1 MKHSLSLLLI
11 LSLLC
16 ALLAGCA
23 GKAACPPAS
32 DGGNQEPSPK
42 PEGAVARCRVVAVS
56 EGNTLLL
63 ADVDSERGDIY
74 TLDAGELS
82 LEHDQAELG
91 ELLDDG
97 QLAVGALVE
106 VAFGG
111 DILESYPA
119 LFGGVERITVLPDE
133 FDDRGAR
140 YLRVLN
146 DLWGKDEGRNSSGV
160 EYISVDLAATSL
172 PPAERSAVAWPFAQ
186 AHDAMPLALNYE
198 QLCEEGYISGLEGED
213 IFPAWENGVLFTITE
228 TAETDTFTATATRFD
243 IPDNTAAP
251 KGLLATFYLL
261 PYGTE
266 SVFNLTYTYQAYN
279 SDNTDITQTI
289 VLSNQT
295 LPSTEMWT
303 EGASISYTLGISRK
317 KVTVTAGSLPTW
329 NTGSTETVSET
340 VVIN

>member
-1 MKHSLSLLLI
+1 MKRSLSLLLI

-23 GKAACPPAS
+23 GTACPPAS
-32 DGGNQEPSPK
+32 GGGDQEPSPK
-42 PEGAVARCRVVAVS
+42 GAPATARCRVVSVS
-56 EGNTLLL
+56 ENNVLLL

-111 DILESYPA
+111 DILERYPA

-133 FDDRGAR
+133 FDDRCAL

-146 DLWGKDEGRNSSGV
+146 DLWGKDEGLNSSGV

-172 PPAERSAVAWPFAQ
+172 TPAERSAVAWTFAQ
-186 AHDAMPLALNYE
+186 SHSAEPLELNYE
-198 QLCEEGYISGLEGED
+198 QLCEEGYISGLEGEN

-228 TAETDTFTATATRFD
+228 TDDPVT
-243 IPDNTAAP
+243 
-251 KGLLATFYLL
+251 
-261 PYGTE
+261 
-266 SVFNLTYTYQAYN
+266 FNLP
-279 SDNTDITQTI
+279 S
-289 VLSNQT
+289 LSEGGEE
-295 LPSTEMWT
+295 PSM
-303 EGASISYTLGISRK
+303 SQFNIK
-317 KVTVTAGSLPTW
+317 
-329 NTGSTETVSET
+329 NTVSFDASKWRT
-340 VVIN
+340 ALGAYGFSKCVAVQNNDGVWGDYRINGLEWIS

>member
-1 MKHSLSLLLI
+1 MKRSLSLLLI

-23 GKAACPPAS
+23 GTACPPAS
-32 DGGNQEPSPK
+32 GGGDQEPSPK
-42 PEGAVARCRVVAVS
+42 GAPATARCRVVSVS
-56 EGNTLLL
+56 ENNVLLL

-133 FDDRGAR
+133 FDDRCAL

-146 DLWGKDEGRNSSGV
+146 DLWGKDEGLNSSGV

-172 PPAERSAVAWPFAQ
+172 SPAERSAVAWTFAQ
-186 AHDAMPLALNYE
+186 SHSAEPLELNYE
-198 QLCEEGYISGLEGED
+198 QLCEEGYISGLEGEN

-228 TAETDTFTATATRFD
+228 TDDPVT
-243 IPDNTAAP
+243 
-251 KGLLATFYLL
+251 
-261 PYGTE
+261 
-266 SVFNLTYTYQAYN
+266 FNLP
-279 SDNTDITQTI
+279 S
-289 VLSNQT
+289 LSEGGEE
-295 LPSTEMWT
+295 PSM
-303 EGASISYTLGISRK
+303 SQFNIK
-317 KVTVTAGSLPTW
+317 
-329 NTGSTETVSET
+329 NTVSFDASKWRT
-340 VVIN
+340 ALGAYGFSKCVAVQNNDGVWGDYRINGPEWIS

>member
-1 MKHSLSLLLI
+1 MKRSLSLLLI

-23 GKAACPPAS
+23 GTACPPAS
-32 DGGNQEPSPK
+32 GGGDQEPSPK
-42 PEGAVARCRVVAVS
+42 GAPATARCRVVSVS
-56 EGNTLLL
+56 ENNVLLL

-91 ELLDDG
+91 GLLDDG

-133 FDDRGAR
+133 FDDRCAL

-146 DLWGKDEGRNSSGV
+146 DLWGKDEGLNSSGV
-160 EYISVDLAATSL
+160 EYISVDLSATSL
-172 PPAERSAVAWPFAQ
+172 TPAERSAVAWTFAQ
-186 AHDAMPLALNYE
+186 SHGAEPMELSYE
-198 QLCEEGYISGLEGED
+198 QLCAEGYISGLEGED

-228 TAETDTFTATATRFD
+228 TDDPVT
-243 IPDNTAAP
+243 
-251 KGLLATFYLL
+251 
-261 PYGTE
+261 
-266 SVFNLTYTYQAYN
+266 FNLPSLSEGGETPSMTQYN
-279 SDNTDITQTI
+279 IKN
-289 VLSNQT
+289 
-295 LPSTEMWT
+295 
-303 EGASISYTLGISRK
+303 
-317 KVTVTAGSLPTW
+317 
-329 NTGSTETVSET
+329 TVSFDASKWRT
-340 VVIN
+340 ALGAYGFSKCVAVQNNDGVWGDYRINGPEWIS

>member
-1 MKHSLSLLLI
+1 MKRSLSLLLI

-23 GKAACPPAS
+23 GTACPPAS
-32 DGGNQEPSPK
+32 GGGDQEPLPK
-42 PEGAVARCRVVAVS
+42 TEGAVARCRVVAVG

-97 QLAVGALVE
+97 QLAAGALVE

-133 FDDRGAR
+133 FDDRCAL

-146 DLWGKDEGRNSSGV
+146 DLWGKDEGLNSSGV

-172 PPAERSAVAWPFAQ
+172 TPAERSAVAWTFAQ
-186 AHDAMPLALNYE
+186 SHGAEPMELSYE
-198 QLCEEGYISGLEGED
+198 QLCAEGYISGLTGENA
-213 IFPAWENGVLFTITE
+213 FPQWEKGILFTITE
-228 TAETDTFTATATRFD
+228 TDE
-243 IPDNTAAP
+243 P
-251 KGLLATFYLL
+251 
-261 PYGTE
+261 
-266 SVFNLTYTYQAYN
+266 
-279 SDNTDITQTI
+279 
-289 VLSNQT
+289 VLFS
-295 LPSTEMWT
+295 LPSMS
-303 EGASISYTLGISRK
+303 EGEEEPSMSQFNIK
-317 KVTVTAGSLPTW
+317 
-329 NTGSTETVSET
+329 NTVSFDASKWRT
-340 VVIN
+340 ALGAYGFSKCVAVQNNDGVWGDYHINGPEWIS

>member
-1 MKHSLSLLLI
+1 MKRRIFALLAA
-11 LSLLC
+11 LC
-16 ALLAGCA
+16 LLAGCA
-23 GKAACPPAS
+23 GTACPPAS
-32 DGGNQEPSPK
+32 GGGDQEPSPK
-42 PEGAVARCRVVAVS
+42 GAPATARCRVVSVS
-56 EGNTLLL
+56 ENNVLLL

-133 FDDRGAR
+133 FDDRCAL

-146 DLWGKDEGRNSSGV
+146 DLWGKDEGLNSSGV

-172 PPAERSAVAWPFAQ
+172 TPAERSAVAWTFAQ
-186 AHDAMPLALNYE
+186 SHSAEPLELNYE
-198 QLCEEGYISGLEGED
+198 QLCEEGYISGLEGEN

-228 TAETDTFTATATRFD
+228 TDDPVT
-243 IPDNTAAP
+243 
-251 KGLLATFYLL
+251 
-261 PYGTE
+261 
-266 SVFNLTYTYQAYN
+266 FNLP
-279 SDNTDITQTI
+279 S
-289 VLSNQT
+289 LSEGGEE
-295 LPSTEMWT
+295 PSM
-303 EGASISYTLGISRK
+303 SQFNIK
-317 KVTVTAGSLPTW
+317 
-329 NTGSTETVSET
+329 NTVSFDASKWRT
-340 VVIN
+340 ALGAYGFSKCVAVQNNDGVWGDYRINGPEWIS

>member
-1 MKHSLSLLLI
+1 MKRSLSLLLI

-23 GKAACPPAS
+23 GTACPPAS
-32 DGGNQEPSPK
+32 GGDQEPSPK
-42 PEGAVARCRVVAVS
+42 GAPATARCRVVSVS
-56 EGNTLLL
+56 ENNVLLL

-133 FDDRGAR
+133 FDDRCAL
-140 YLRVLN
+140 YLRVLG
-146 DLWGKDEGRNSSGV
+146 DLWGKDEGLNSSGV

-172 PPAERSAVAWPFAQ
+172 TPAERSAVAWTFAQ
-186 AHDAMPLALNYE
+186 SHSAEPLELSYE
-198 QLCEEGYISGLEGED
+198 QLCTEGYISGLTGED

-228 TAETDTFTATATRFD
+228 TDDPVT
-243 IPDNTAAP
+243 
-251 KGLLATFYLL
+251 
-261 PYGTE
+261 
-266 SVFNLTYTYQAYN
+266 FNLP
-279 SDNTDITQTI
+279 S
-289 VLSNQT
+289 LSEGGEE
-295 LPSTEMWT
+295 PSM
-303 EGASISYTLGISRK
+303 SQFNIK
-317 KVTVTAGSLPTW
+317 
-329 NTGSTETVSET
+329 NTVSFDASKWRT
-340 VVIN
+340 ALGAYGFSKCVAVQNNDGVWGDYRINGPEWIS

>member
-1 MKHSLSLLLI
+1 MKRSLSLLLI

-23 GKAACPPAS
+23 GTACPPAS
-32 DGGNQEPSPK
+32 GGGDQEPSPK
-42 PEGAVARCRVVAVS
+42 GAPATARCRVVSVS
-56 EGNTLLL
+56 ENNVLLL

-133 FDDRGAR
+133 FDDRCAL

-146 DLWGKDEGRNSSGV
+146 DLWGKDEGLNSSGV

-172 PPAERSAVAWPFAQ
+172 TPAERSAVAWTFAQ
-186 AHDAMPLALNYE
+186 SHSAEPLELNYE
-198 QLCEEGYISGLEGED
+198 QLCEEGYISGLEGEN

-228 TAETDTFTATATRFD
+228 TDDPVT
-243 IPDNTAAP
+243 
-251 KGLLATFYLL
+251 
-261 PYGTE
+261 
-266 SVFNLTYTYQAYN
+266 FNLP
-279 SDNTDITQTI
+279 S
-289 VLSNQT
+289 LSEGGEE
-295 LPSTEMWT
+295 PSM
-303 EGASISYTLGISRK
+303 SQFNIK
-317 KVTVTAGSLPTW
+317 
-329 NTGSTETVSET
+329 NTVSFDASKWRTALGAYGFSEC
-340 VVIN
+340 VAVQNNDGVWGDYHINGPEWIS

>member
-1 MKHSLSLLLI
+1 MKRSLSLLLI

-23 GKAACPPAS
+23 GTACPPAS
-32 DGGNQEPSPK
+32 GGGDQEPSPK
-42 PEGAVARCRVVAVS
+42 GAPATARCRVVSVS
-56 EGNTLLL
+56 ENNVLLL

-133 FDDRGAR
+133 FDDRCAL

-146 DLWGKDEGRNSSGV
+146 DLWGKDEGLNSSGV
-160 EYISVDLAATSL
+160 EYISVDLSATSL
-172 PPAERSAVAWPFAQ
+172 SPAERSAVAWTFAQ
-186 AHDAMPLALNYE
+186 SHSAEPMELNYE

-228 TAETDTFTATATRFD
+228 TDDPVT
-243 IPDNTAAP
+243 
-251 KGLLATFYLL
+251 
-261 PYGTE
+261 
-266 SVFNLTYTYQAYN
+266 FNLP
-279 SDNTDITQTI
+279 S
-289 VLSNQT
+289 LSEGGEE
-295 LPSTEMWT
+295 PSM
-303 EGASISYTLGISRK
+303 SQFNIK
-317 KVTVTAGSLPTW
+317 
-329 NTGSTETVSET
+329 NTVSFDASKWRT
-340 VVIN
+340 ALGAYGFSKCVAVQNNDGVWGDYRINGPEWIS

>member
-1 MKHSLSLLLI
+1 MKRSLSLLLI

-23 GKAACPPAS
+23 GTACPPAS
-32 DGGNQEPSPK
+32 GGGDQEPSPK
-42 PEGAVARCRVVAVS
+42 GAPATARCRVVSVS
-56 EGNTLLL
+56 ENNVLLL

-133 FDDRGAR
+133 FDDRCAL

-146 DLWGKDEGRNSSGV
+146 DLWGKDEGLNSSGV

-172 PPAERSAVAWPFAQ
+172 TPAERSAVAWTFAQ
-186 AHDAMPLALNYE
+186 SHSAEPLELNYE
-198 QLCEEGYISGLEGED
+198 QLCEEGYISGLEGEN

-228 TAETDTFTATATRFD
+228 TDDPVT
-243 IPDNTAAP
+243 
-251 KGLLATFYLL
+251 
-261 PYGTE
+261 
-266 SVFNLTYTYQAYN
+266 FNLP
-279 SDNTDITQTI
+279 S
-289 VLSNQT
+289 LSEGGEE
-295 LPSTEMWT
+295 PSM
-303 EGASISYTLGISRK
+303 SQFNIK
-317 KVTVTAGSLPTW
+317 
-329 NTGSTETVSET
+329 NTVSFDASKWRKALGAYGFSKC
-340 VVIN
+340 VAVQNNDGVWGDYRINGPEWIS

>member
-1 MKHSLSLLLI
+1 MKRSLSLLLI

-23 GKAACPPAS
+23 GTACPPAS
-32 DGGNQEPSPK
+32 GGGDQEPSPK
-42 PEGAVARCRVVAVS
+42 GAPATARCRVVSVS
-56 EGNTLLL
+56 ENNVLLL

-133 FDDRGAR
+133 FDDRCAL
-140 YLRVLN
+140 YLRVLG
-146 DLWGKDEGRNSSGV
+146 DLWGKDEGLNSSGV

-172 PPAERSAVAWPFAQ
+172 TPAERSAVAWTFAQ
-186 AHDAMPLALNYE
+186 SHSAEPMELSYE
-198 QLCEEGYISGLEGED
+198 QLCAEGYISGLTGENA
-213 IFPAWENGVLFTITE
+213 FPQWEKGILFTITE
-228 TAETDTFTATATRFD
+228 TNDPVT
-243 IPDNTAAP
+243 
-251 KGLLATFYLL
+251 
-261 PYGTE
+261 
-266 SVFNLTYTYQAYN
+266 FNLP
-279 SDNTDITQTI
+279 S
-289 VLSNQT
+289 LSEGGE
-295 LPSTEMWT
+295 LPSMTQYN
-303 EGASISYTLGISRK
+303 IK
-317 KVTVTAGSLPTW
+317 
-329 NTGSTETVSET
+329 NTVSFDASKWRTALGAYGFSEC
-340 VVIN
+340 VAAQDNSGVWGDYHINGGEWIS

>member
-1 MKHSLSLLLI
+1 MKRSLSLLLI

-23 GKAACPPAS
+23 GTACPPAS
-32 DGGNQEPSPK
+32 GGDQEPSPK
-42 PEGAVARCRVVAVS
+42 GAPATARCRVVSVS
-56 EGNTLLL
+56 ENNVLLL

-133 FDDRGAR
+133 FDDRCAL
-140 YLRVLN
+140 YLRVLG
-146 DLWGKDEGRNSSGV
+146 DLWGKDEGLNSSGV

-172 PPAERSAVAWPFAQ
+172 TPAERSAVAWTFAQ
-186 AHDAMPLALNYE
+186 SHSAEPLELNYE
-198 QLCEEGYISGLEGED
+198 QLCEEGYISGLEGEN
-213 IFPAWENGVLFTITE
+213 IFPEWENGVLFTITE
-228 TAETDTFTATATRFD
+228 TDDPVT
-243 IPDNTAAP
+243 
-251 KGLLATFYLL
+251 
-261 PYGTE
+261 
-266 SVFNLTYTYQAYN
+266 FNLP
-279 SDNTDITQTI
+279 S
-289 VLSNQT
+289 LSEGGEE
-295 LPSTEMWT
+295 PSM
-303 EGASISYTLGISRK
+303 SQFNIK
-317 KVTVTAGSLPTW
+317 
-329 NTGSTETVSET
+329 NTVSFDASKWRT
-340 VVIN
+340 ALGAYGFSKCVAVQNNDGVWGDYRINGPEWIS

>member
-1 MKHSLSLLLI
+1 MKRSLSLLLI

-23 GKAACPPAS
+23 GTACPPAS
-32 DGGNQEPSPK
+32 GGGDQEPSPK
-42 PEGAVARCRVVAVS
+42 GAPATARCRVVSVS
-56 EGNTLLL
+56 ENNVLLL

-111 DILESYPA
+111 DILERYPA

-133 FDDRGAR
+133 FDDRCAL

-146 DLWGKDEGRNSSGV
+146 DLWGKDEGLNSSGV

-172 PPAERSAVAWPFAQ
+172 TPAERSAVAWTFAQ
-186 AHDAMPLALNYE
+186 SHSAEPMELSYE
-198 QLCEEGYISGLEGED
+198 QLCAEGYISGLTGENA
-213 IFPAWENGVLFTITE
+213 FPQWEKGILFTITE
-228 TAETDTFTATATRFD
+228 TDDPVT
-243 IPDNTAAP
+243 
-251 KGLLATFYLL
+251 
-261 PYGTE
+261 
-266 SVFNLTYTYQAYN
+266 FNLP
-279 SDNTDITQTI
+279 S
-289 VLSNQT
+289 LSEGGE
-295 LPSTEMWT
+295 LPSMTQYN
-303 EGASISYTLGISRK
+303 IK
-317 KVTVTAGSLPTW
+317 
-329 NTGSTETVSET
+329 NTVSFDASKWRT
-340 VVIN
+340 ALGAYGFSKCVAVQDNSGVWGDYHINGPEWIS

>member
-1 MKHSLSLLLI
+1 MKRSLSLLLI

-23 GKAACPPAS
+23 GTACPPAS
-32 DGGNQEPSPK
+32 GGGDQEPSPK
-42 PEGAVARCRVVAVS
+42 GAPATARCRVVSVS
-56 EGNTLLL
+56 ENNVLLL

-91 ELLDDG
+91 ELLDGG

-133 FDDRGAR
+133 FDDRCAL

-146 DLWGKDEGRNSSGV
+146 DLWGKDEGLNSSGV

-172 PPAERSAVAWPFAQ
+172 TPAERSAVAWTFAQ
-186 AHDAMPLALNYE
+186 SHSAEPLELNYE
-198 QLCEEGYISGLEGED
+198 QLCEEGYISGLEGEN

-228 TAETDTFTATATRFD
+228 TDDPVT
-243 IPDNTAAP
+243 
-251 KGLLATFYLL
+251 
-261 PYGTE
+261 
-266 SVFNLTYTYQAYN
+266 FNLP
-279 SDNTDITQTI
+279 S
-289 VLSNQT
+289 LSEGGEE
-295 LPSTEMWT
+295 PSM
-303 EGASISYTLGISRK
+303 SQFNIK
-317 KVTVTAGSLPTW
+317 
-329 NTGSTETVSET
+329 NTVSFDASKWRT
-340 VVIN
+340 ALGAYGFSKCVAVQNNDGVWGDYRINGPEWIS

>member
-1 MKHSLSLLLI
+1 MKRSLSLLLI

-23 GKAACPPAS
+23 GTACPPAS
-32 DGGNQEPSPK
+32 GGGDQEPSPK
-42 PEGAVARCRVVAVS
+42 GAPATARCRVVSVS
-56 EGNTLLL
+56 ENNVLLL

-119 LFGGVERITVLPDE
+119 LFGEVERITVLPDE
-133 FDDRGAR
+133 FDDRCAL
-140 YLRVLN
+140 YLRVLG
-146 DLWGKDEGRNSSGV
+146 DLWGKDEGLNSSGV

-172 PPAERSAVAWPFAQ
+172 TPAERSAVAWTFAQ
-186 AHDAMPLALNYE
+186 SHSAEPLELNYE
-198 QLCEEGYISGLEGED
+198 QLCEEGYISGLEGEN

-228 TAETDTFTATATRFD
+228 TDDPVT
-243 IPDNTAAP
+243 
-251 KGLLATFYLL
+251 
-261 PYGTE
+261 
-266 SVFNLTYTYQAYN
+266 FNLP
-279 SDNTDITQTI
+279 S
-289 VLSNQT
+289 LSEGGEE
-295 LPSTEMWT
+295 PSM
-303 EGASISYTLGISRK
+303 SQFNIK
-317 KVTVTAGSLPTW
+317 
-329 NTGSTETVSET
+329 NTVSFDASKWRT
-340 VVIN
+340 ALGAYGFSKCVAVQNNDGVWGDYRINGPEWIS

>member
-1 MKHSLSLLLI
+1 MKRSLSLLLI

-23 GKAACPPAS
+23 GTACPPAS
-32 DGGNQEPSPK
+32 GGGDQEPSPK
-42 PEGAVARCRVVAVS
+42 GAPATARCRVVSVS
-56 EGNTLLL
+56 ENNVLLL

-91 ELLDDG
+91 GLLDDG

-133 FDDRGAR
+133 FDDRCAL

-146 DLWGKDEGRNSSGV
+146 DLWGKDEGLNSSGV

-172 PPAERSAVAWPFAQ
+172 TPAERSAVAWTFAQ
-186 AHDAMPLALNYE
+186 SHGAEPMELSYE
-198 QLCEEGYISGLEGED
+198 QLCAEGYISGLTGED

-228 TAETDTFTATATRFD
+228 TDDPVT
-243 IPDNTAAP
+243 
-251 KGLLATFYLL
+251 
-261 PYGTE
+261 
-266 SVFNLTYTYQAYN
+266 FNLPSLSEGGETPSMTQYN
-279 SDNTDITQTI
+279 IKN
-289 VLSNQT
+289 
-295 LPSTEMWT
+295 
-303 EGASISYTLGISRK
+303 
-317 KVTVTAGSLPTW
+317 
-329 NTGSTETVSET
+329 TVSFDASKWRT
-340 VVIN
+340 ALGAYGFSKCVAVQNNDGVWGDYRINGPEWIS

>member
-1 MKHSLSLLLI
+1 MKRSLSLLLI

-23 GKAACPPAS
+23 GTACPPAS
-32 DGGNQEPSPK
+32 GGGDQEPSPK
-42 PEGAVARCRVVAVS
+42 GAPATARCRVVSVS
-56 EGNTLLL
+56 ENNVLLL

-133 FDDRGAR
+133 FDDRCAL

-146 DLWGKDEGRNSSGV
+146 DLWGKDEGLNSSGV

-172 PPAERSAVAWPFAQ
+172 TPAERSAVAWTFAQ
-186 AHDAMPLALNYE
+186 SHSAEPLELNYE

-228 TAETDTFTATATRFD
+228 TDDPVT
-243 IPDNTAAP
+243 
-251 KGLLATFYLL
+251 
-261 PYGTE
+261 
-266 SVFNLTYTYQAYN
+266 FNLP
-279 SDNTDITQTI
+279 S
-289 VLSNQT
+289 LSEGGE
-295 LPSTEMWT
+295 LPSMTQYN
-303 EGASISYTLGISRK
+303 IK
-317 KVTVTAGSLPTW
+317 
-329 NTGSTETVSET
+329 NTVSFDAGKWRTALGAYGFSEC
-340 VVIN
+340 VAVQNNDGVWGDYRINGPEWIS